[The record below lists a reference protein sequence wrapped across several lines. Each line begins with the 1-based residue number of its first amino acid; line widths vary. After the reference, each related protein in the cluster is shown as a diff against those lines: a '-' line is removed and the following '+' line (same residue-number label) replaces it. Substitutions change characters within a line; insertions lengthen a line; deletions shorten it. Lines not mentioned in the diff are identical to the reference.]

1 MGYLRRETG
10 GVAVKSTRRNGAVKP
25 LGFKPCGGTWRGS
38 VGKRA
43 SGQPLRREKLA
54 GIWLDRTEAE
64 KRKMTYTLEF
74 ANSGAYKIAQ
84 LV

>member
-1 MGYLRRETG
+1 M
-10 GVAVKSTRRNGAVKP
+10 KSTGRNGAVKP
-25 LGFKPCGGTWRGS
+25 LRFKSCGGTWRGS

-64 KRKMTYTLEF
+64 KRKMTCTLEF
-74 ANSGAYKIAQ
+74 SNSGAYKIAQ
-84 LV
+84 LA